1 VDDQT
6 SLWKPEEK
14 YAELESLDGVKEIPG
29 EKVRGTAESVP
40 Q

>member
-14 YAELESLDGVKEIPG
+14 YAELESLDGVKEIPE
-29 EKVRGTAESVP
+29 EK
-40 Q
+40 